1 MYPSWTDLLS
11 LWAFWPQII
20 LVLVALGALYVRG
33 WQQLRQRGS
42 QRFANGWRLASFLA
56 GLVVLGVAMLSFIEV
71 LYNLLFSLHMVQ
83 HLLITMVGPPLL
95 LLADPY
101 PFLIWGLP
109 DNARL
114 AICRFLTPGAGVRR
128 VLRYATNPWLIWV
141 LYVGGLWLWHV
152 PDAYDAALT
161 YEVLHILEHLA
172 FFVPALLFWW
182 HVTGATPR
190 LHGRLSYGFRIGY
203 LLAALAQNEIL
214 GVIIAFARNPL
225 YPHYT
230 TVSRLWGLSVMDDQM
245 LGGGL
250 MWVPGGMM
258 YAVAAVVLIARY
270 LEQEEKRAQQRIDR
284 QLRAS

>member
-1 MYPSWTDLLS
+1 MNPTWQDLLS

-20 LVLVALGALYVRG
+20 LILVALGALYVRG
-33 WQQLRQRGS
+33 WWRLRQRGS
-42 QRFANGWRLASFLA
+42 QRLANGWRLASFLA
-56 GLVVLGVAMLSFIEV
+56 GLVTLGVAMLSFIEV

-114 AICRFLTPGAGVRR
+114 ATGRFLVPRAAVRR
-128 VLRYATNPWLIWV
+128 ALRYTTSPWLVWA
-141 LYVGGLWLWHV
+141 LWVGGLWLWHL
-152 PDAYDAALT
+152 PAAYDAALT
-161 YEVLHILEHLA
+161 YEVLHVLEHMT
-172 FFVPALLFWW
+172 FFVPAMLFWW

-190 LHGRLSYGFRIGY
+190 LRGRLSYGFRIAY

-214 GVIIAFARNPL
+214 GIILAFSREPL

-245 LGGGL
+245 LGGAL

-258 YAVAAVVLIARY
+258 YALAAIVLIARY
-270 LEQEEKRAQQRIDR
+270 LEQEEKKTRQRID
-284 QLRAS
+284 QQFQAS

>member
-1 MYPSWTDLLS
+1 MNPTWKDLVS

-20 LVLVALGALYVRG
+20 LLLLALAILYARG
-33 WQQLRQRGS
+33 WWQLRQRGK
-42 QRFANGWRLASFLA
+42 QRLASGWRLASFLS
-56 GLVVLGVAMLSFIEV
+56 GLVILGLAMLSFIEV

-83 HLLITMVGPPLL
+83 HLLITMIGPPLL

-109 DNARL
+109 ENARL
-114 AICRFLTPGAGVRR
+114 ATGRFLAPGSATRR
-128 VLRYATNPWLIWV
+128 VLRYASNPWLIWA
-141 LYVGGLWLWHV
+141 LYVGGLWLWHL
-152 PDAYDAALT
+152 PAAYDAALT
-161 YEVLHILEHLA
+161 YEVLHILEHLT
-172 FFVPALLFWW
+172 FFVPAMLFWW
-182 HVTGATPR
+182 HVTGAAPR

-214 GVIIAFARNPL
+214 GIIIAFSREPL

-230 TVSRLWGLSVMDDQM
+230 TVPRLWGLSVLDDQM
-245 LGGGL
+245 LGGAL

-258 YAVAAVVLIARY
+258 YALAAIVLIARY
-270 LEQEEKRAQQRIDR
+270 LEQEETKTRQQIDR